1 MANYLGFAGA
11 VLDEIESGLSSRRIV
26 LQLNDAQCSRL
37 LGNLRKT
44 HDHLY
49 PSLLFPTRTL
59 RQKCPPFYKEFYRIV
74 ERTEAIVKECSKP
87 DWLEAAIMQAG
98 NQEVFIQMSRKLH
111 FCINGYTET
120 VEAVKAIFYI
130 PSVTAFTAAS
140 VTVEQHKEDFCRD
153 SLKFM
158 ERLKEVVN
166 QQVSE
171 DTILDPR
178 KHQLA
183 EYLIERENY
192 MSSTNLDLYTS
203 LPQFYVA
210 KREYPREGV
219 SIGSGSAGSV
229 LKVRWLGLECAKK
242 HFATNPHESNSP
254 RKLELEKEVRALV
267 HLNHP
272 HIVKLLCVSM
282 EREVS
287 FLMELMPMSLHNF
300 IKKRWKGHEYFP
312 FTLAAATDI
321 MLQIALG
328 MEYLHGKG
336 VVHRDLKSQNILV
349 TPSACEG
356 LSDEGYGDIK
366 VTDFGISKTLTH
378 ELTEPTGILGTTR
391 WMAPEVLRLKEG
403 LKTKIDWRKADTYS
417 FAMTCSEILT
427 GATPFCEG
435 DCTLRMLYERVTKG
449 GERPKLPLA
458 CPEFLASLLTQCW
471 DTNPALRPSFTEICN
486 MLQLLQGYLFSGSGL
501 IHKSLS
507 LAETSSMDQ
516 TSALRRATR
525 AEQDILVEVGLS
537 SLNQSKLDMFF
548 RSSKIFRS
556 QLGFRR
562 DWEFT
567 SSIFMRNFPQ
577 PVGLRGVQV
586 FEFDSSLNYESRKEL
601 ELRRMAKCR

>member
-1 MANYLGFAGA
+1 MANYLRFAGA
-11 VLDEIESGLSSRRIV
+11 VLDEIESGLSTRRII

-44 HDHLY
+44 HDHFY
-49 PSLLFPTRTL
+49 QSLLFPTRTL
-59 RQKCPPFYKEFYRIV
+59 RQKCLPFYKEFYRIV
-74 ERTEAIVKECSKP
+74 EHTEAIVKECSKP

-111 FCINGYTET
+111 FCINGFTET
-120 VEAVKAIFYI
+120 VEPVLDICSNI
-130 PSVTAFTAAS
+130 EFTAPS
-140 VTVEQHKEDFCRD
+140 VTVEQHKEDFCQD

-171 DTILDPR
+171 DTIIDPW

-192 MSSTNLDLYTS
+192 VPSTNLDLYTS

-210 KREYPREGV
+210 KREYPRVGEP
-219 SIGSGSAGSV
+219 IGSGSAGSV

-242 HFATNPHESNSP
+242 HFATNPDESNSP
-254 RKLELEKEVRALV
+254 RKLELMKEVSALV

-282 EREVS
+282 EGEVS

-300 IKKRWKGHEYFP
+300 IKKRWKGQEYVP

-366 VTDFGISKTLTH
+366 VTDFGLSKTLTH

-403 LKTKIDWRKADTYS
+403 LKPKIDWRKADTYS

-427 GATPFCEG
+427 GAIPFSEG
-435 DCTLRMLYERVTKG
+435 DCRIAMLYERITKG

-458 CPEFLASLLTQCW
+458 CPKFLASLLTQCW

-486 MLQLLQGYLFSGSGL
+486 MLQLLQGFLFRGSEL
-501 IHKSLS
+501 IHRSWS

-525 AEQDILVEVGLS
+525 PEQDILVKVGLS
-537 SLNQSKLDMFF
+537 SLKQSIFDTFF

-556 QLGFRR
+556 QLISPQCDG
-562 DWEFT
+562 EVS
-567 SSIFMRNFPQ
+567 SSIFMGNFPQ

-586 FEFDSSLNYESRKEL
+586 FEFNSSLKI
-601 ELRRMAKCR
+601 